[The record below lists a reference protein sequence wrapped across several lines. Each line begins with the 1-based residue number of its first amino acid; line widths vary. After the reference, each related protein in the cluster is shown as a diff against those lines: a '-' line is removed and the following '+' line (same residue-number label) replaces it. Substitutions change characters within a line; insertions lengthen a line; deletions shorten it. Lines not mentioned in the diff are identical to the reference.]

1 MSFLQ
6 LAESIKHRIVEYR
19 RHLHQ
24 YPELSFSEYKTA
36 EFVAN
41 ILEENNI
48 EVLRNVAET
57 GVVGLIK
64 GDSPGRTIALRADM
78 DALPIQ
84 EHTDLR
90 FSSNNPGVMHACG
103 HDFHTSILLGAA
115 ILLNQNRHLIN
126 GNIKLIFQP
135 GEEKL
140 TGAKKMIEKGVMRNP
155 DVDAIVALHCWPD
168 LPAGTIGIRKGPIT
182 AAADFLD
189 ITIHG
194 KAGHAAHPH
203 KCVDPIVIAGQ
214 VVSTLQTI
222 ISREVAPTEPAVLTI
237 GKISGGTAPNVIP
250 STVHLSGMIRTVNPD
265 LQKRMPE
272 IINRVVTKT
281 AESMN
286 GEAEVTYTMATPP
299 LISDESMVALID
311 HVVSETLGHDHL
323 VYLENPSLGSE
334 DFSFYAEQVPG
345 VLFRLGTHNEKPES
359 KLSLHNAGVIF
370 DENALTTGVSVMCEA
385 AVRFLSSQPA
395 SKQAA
400 TGKV

>member
-1 MSFLQ
+1 M
-6 LAESIKHRIVEYR
+6 AESIKHRIIEYR

-24 YPELSFSEYKTA
+24 FPELSFNEFQTA
-36 EFVAN
+36 DFVAD

-64 GDSPGRTIALRADM
+64 GDTPGRTIALRADM

-84 EHTDLR
+84 EQTNLK
-90 FSSNNPGVMHACG
+90 FSSKNPGVMHACG

-115 ILLNQNRHLIN
+115 ILLNQHRHLIN
-126 GNIKLIFQP
+126 GTIKLIFQP

-140 TGAKKMIEKGVMRNP
+140 TGAKKMIEKGVLTNP

-168 LPAGTIGIRKGPIT
+168 LPAGKIGIRKGPIT
-182 AAADFLD
+182 AAAVFIE

-214 VVSTLQTI
+214 VVSTLQTV
-222 ISREVAPTEPAVLTI
+222 ISREVAPTDPAVLTI
-237 GKISGGTAPNVIP
+237 GKINGGTAPNVIP
-250 STVHLSGMIRTVNPD
+250 SSVQLSGMIRTVSPD
-265 LQKRMPE
+265 LQKRMPD

-286 GEAEVTYTMATPP
+286 GEAEVSYTMATPP
-299 LISDESMVALID
+299 LISDDSMVELID
-311 HVVSETLGHDHL
+311 RVVTETLGEDSL

-345 VLFRLGTHNEKPES
+345 VLFRLGTHNESEAS
-359 KLSLHNAGVIF
+359 KLSLHHAGVLF
-370 DENALTTGVSVMCEA
+370 EEDALTTGVSVMCEA
-385 AVRFLSSQPA
+385 AVHYLNSETKTRS
-395 SKQAA
+395 
-400 TGKV
+400 GNV